1 MKCTLCSSNLTNNI
15 NDQFYDCNICSAL
28 VKDKKFYLSAE
39 EEKIRYEAHNN
50 DVNDVGYQ
58 KFTSPITN
66 YILENYLPKH
76 KGLDFGSGTGP
87 VISSELH
94 KKQYSIVQYDPFF
107 APDKNTLNNKF
118 DYILS
123 CEVFEH
129 FYNPKEEIEML
140 ISKLNKN
147 GVLLIMTL
155 LYNENIDFK
164 SWFYKNDPTHVFI
177 YRKETIE
184 FIARTYNL
192 KIEILTDRF
201 IALKLV

>member
-1 MKCTLCSSNLTNNI
+1 
-15 NDQFYDCNICSAL
+15 
-28 VKDKKFYLSAE
+28 
-39 EEKIRYEAHNN
+39 
-50 DVNDVGYQ
+50 
-58 KFTSPITN
+58 
-66 YILENYLPKH
+66 
-76 KGLDFGSGTGP
+76 
-87 VISSELH
+87 
-94 KKQYSIVQYDPFF
+94 
-107 APDKNTLNNKF
+107 
-118 DYILS
+118 
-123 CEVFEH
+123 
-129 FYNPKEEIEML
+129 ML